1 MNDPRYSA
9 VDWQL
14 LFELRV
20 ALLQKRP
27 LPMTTLR
34 IMRERGWIAIPLP
47 EQWIPVRAALAD
59 DVSQE
64 TIEAYSYV
72 LATPI
77 LLEVGRRE
85 MNLFSRV
92 YDDADLEGLYAEELE
107 GEVDDADLEDEDGP
121 DY

>member
-1 MNDPRYSA
+1 
-9 VDWQL
+9 
-14 LFELRV
+14 
-20 ALLQKRP
+20 
-27 LPMTTLR
+27 MTTLR